1 MPKNGKVSEE
11 MFKNEAITFFKL
23 STEQSTKFK
32 AEFKRQIEKYVTMHK
47 NVERGLN
54 REIMRDNGGTG
65 NHWDNPP
72 NHFEV
77 QIQFPEHIQIYNKS
91 NKMIFCA

>member
-1 MPKNGKVSEE
+1 
-11 MFKNEAITFFKL
+11 
-23 STEQSTKFK
+23 
-32 AEFKRQIEKYVTMHK
+32 MH
-47 NVERGLN
+47 NNMERGLN

-77 QIQFPEHIQIYNKS
+77 QIEDQNERKKLFAKFARGETKLCSKYKDWLNQECNLFTS
-91 NKMIFCA
+91 GGRSTQR